1 MTNIDNRRRIAVLYG
16 TRPEAVKMAP
26 VVEALRGASGFTP
39 VVVTSGQHREMLD
52 QVNDLF
58 GIVPD
63 HDLGLLRH
71 GQTLDDVVAGA
82 LQGFGS
88 YLDRHPVEAVVVQ
101 GDTST
106 AFAGALAAFHRKIPV
121 VHVEAGLRTGDI
133 YSPFPEEGNR
143 KFIGAVAAMHCAPT
157 EFAADKLYTENI
169 PRSRVVVT
177 GNTVIDALLRTAKT
191 QTSTGDPVIDAAIT
205 QKRRIV
211 VATLHR
217 RESWDGGIRNVAE
230 SLVRVANLFP
240 QTLIV
245 LPMHKNPLVRE
256 SLVPILDGVANIHL
270 TEPMDYAPF
279 ARLLSRATVAVTD
292 SGGIQEEAPALDL
305 PVVITRETTERPEVV
320 QSGGAVLVGTDQ
332 NRIVRTLRG
341 LLTDEGIH
349 ARMAAAP
356 NPFGDGR
363 AAERIVHA
371 ITAVLRPPATSAG
384 SQTVDIEAPVLAR
397 DDAAVSR

>member
-1 MTNIDNRRRIAVLYG
+1 MTIIDARRRIAVLYG

-26 VVEALRGASGFTP
+26 VVEALRGTAGLIP

-52 QVNDLF
+52 QVNTLF

-82 LQGFGS
+82 LQGFGA

-121 VHVEAGLRTGDI
+121 IHVEAGLRTGNI

-143 KFIGAVAAMHCAPT
+143 KFIGAVAAVHCAPT
-157 EFAADKLYTENI
+157 EHAADKLYQENI
-169 PRSRVVVT
+169 PRARVVVT
-177 GNTVIDALLRTAKT
+177 GNTVIDALLRTTKMH
-191 QTSTGDPVIDAAIT
+191 TSTDDPVIDSAIA

-217 RESWDGGIRNVAE
+217 RESWDGGIRDVAE
-230 SLVRVANLFP
+230 ALVRVANLFP

-245 LPMHKNPLVRE
+245 LPMHKNPTVRE
-256 SLVPILDGVANIHL
+256 SLAPILDGVANIHL

-279 ARLLSRATVAVTD
+279 ARLLSCATVAVTD
-292 SGGIQEEAPALDL
+292 SGGIQEEAPALNL
-305 PVVITRETTERPEVV
+305 PVVVTRESTERPEVV
-320 QSGGAVLVGTDQ
+320 QAGGALLVGTDQ
-332 NRIVRTLRG
+332 NLIVRTLRG
-341 LLTDEGIH
+341 LLTDEALH
-349 ARMAAAP
+349 ARMASAP

-371 ITAVLRPPATSAG
+371 ITTVLRPPAET
-384 SQTVDIEAPVLAR
+384 
-397 DDAAVSR
+397 AVSRTTTNEVEAPTLGATAASR